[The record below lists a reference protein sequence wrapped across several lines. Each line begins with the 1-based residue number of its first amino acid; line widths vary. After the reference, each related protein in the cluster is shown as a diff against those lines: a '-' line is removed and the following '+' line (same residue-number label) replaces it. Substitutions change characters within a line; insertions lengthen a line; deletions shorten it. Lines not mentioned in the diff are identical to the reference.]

1 MKHINEPL
9 TLQTQFWNRWNSA
22 NREHQLH
29 DVSLR
34 QAEVVIGWL
43 DRLGRRDLAILE
55 VGCGTGWFCDQ
66 LSGYGKV
73 TATDLSDEVLARARQ
88 RSPAASF
95 VAGDFMTLQFDEG
108 ACDVVVALEVLS
120 HIADQA
126 AFVRKVSSLLKPG
139 GYLMLATQNRYVLER
154 FNSVA
159 PPEPGQLRQWVD
171 KRELGRLLD
180 SQLTTLEVFSVSPK
194 ANKGLLRAINS
205 PRVNRPVRALFGNRI
220 ELLKEHLGL
229 GWTLMAL
236 ARKP

>member
-1 MKHINEPL
+1 MALNFEK
-9 TLQTQFWNRWNSA
+9 
-22 NREHQLH
+22 
-29 DVSLR
+29 
-34 QAEVVIGWL
+34 
-43 DRLGRRDLAILE
+43 
-55 VGCGTGWFCDQ
+55 
-66 LSGYGKV
+66 
-73 TATDLSDEVLARARQ
+73 
-88 RSPAASF
+88 AAY
-95 VAGDFMTLQFDEG
+95 
-108 ACDVVVALEVLS
+108 DVVVALEVLS

-159 PPEPGQLRQWVD
+159 PPEPWQLRQWVD